1 MAAFDRLH
9 PDLRHQVVNALG
21 WCSLRPVQELAID
34 GVLDGA
40 NLLVLA
46 PTAGGKTEAAF
57 FPLISQAM
65 AGGWAGLSTLYIS
78 PIKALLNNQQERLGR
93 YYGLVG
99 RRAAPWHGDVPA
111 TAKRRMLGIRP
122 TAC

>member
-1 MAAFDRLH
+1 MPPFDRLH
-9 PDLRHQVVNALG
+9 PALRHQVVNALG
-21 WCSLRPVQELAID
+21 WSSLRPVQELAIEA
-34 GVLDGA
+34 VLDGA

-57 FPLISQAM
+57 FPLISEALTRPW
-65 AGGWAGLSTLYIS
+65 GGLSVLYVS
-78 PIKALLNNQQERLGR
+78 PIKALLNNQHGRLER

-99 RRAAPWHGDVPA
+99 RQAAIWHGDVPA
-111 TAKRRMLGIRP
+111 GAKKRILAARL